1 MLRMTFE
8 NFFKDLP
15 KDISKEMIDTI
26 ISHKNTRIERIVSN
40 GQSSPPDFWYDQ
52 SENEF
57 VLLLKGHAELEF
69 ENETRKLFPGDYL
82 IIPSHQKH
90 RVNSTSQ
97 TEPTIWLAVFYNT

>member
-40 GQSSPPDFWYDQ
+40 GQSSPPDFWYDHP
-52 SENEF
+52 
-57 VLLLKGHAELEF
+57 VI
-69 ENETRKLFPGDYL
+69 T
-82 IIPSHQKH
+82 
-90 RVNSTSQ
+90 
-97 TEPTIWLAVFYNT
+97 